1 MSLTQDVDQPDPLR
15 QEITDH
21 ELTTTANSDPN
32 DMIQQIHQSK
42 TARKTAKASL
52 TRKMNEI
59 TELFI
64 DINNFQ
70 RVQSAYCE
78 FEEVLKKFFLAH
90 KNFHAKLSDED
101 DLEESK
107 AYYEAEIRRTS
118 AFEDKI
124 KFWLGKN
131 ENTNT
136 LNDGNDLSTEIK
148 PSDSVSSV
156 GTGCVSKLSHKSGSI
171 RSEVSH

>member
-1 MSLTQDVDQPDPLR
+1 MEIFGPAGGTAGPLATPLPPR

-21 ELTTTANSDPN
+21 ELTATQNSDTN
-32 DMIQQIHQSK
+32 DITQQIHQSK
-42 TARKTAKASL
+42 TARKTAKAAL

-59 TELFI
+59 TELI
-64 DINNFQ
+64 TDINNFQ

-78 FEEVLKKFFLAH
+78 FEEVSKKFFLAH

-101 DLEESK
+101 DFEESK

-124 KFWLGKN
+124 KSWLNKN

-136 LNDGNDLSTEIK
+136 LNDGNDPSTEIK

-156 GTGCVSKLSHKSGSI
+156 GTDCASKLSRK
-171 RSEVSH
+171 